1 MYEMEEASI
10 MNDNDMWLDNF
21 LLYYGRIMLELD
33 AMQEKVKNHF
43 GVRPDDVG
51 CSALHKARRT
61 AEILRYVNRLWEG
74 TNYDDV

>member
-1 MYEMEEASI
+1 MYEMEENI
-10 MNDNDMWLDNF
+10 MNDTDMQLDNF
-21 LLYYGRIMLELD
+21 LLYYGRIMSELD
-33 AMQEKVKNHF
+33 SLKKKAENHF

-51 CSALHKARRT
+51 CSALYKARRT